1 MSDVNPPSDTPTPFS
16 SSSTHSSYL
25 SPWTLSCYP
34 GSPCENG
41 VMLYMKHVS
50 NEGLQRFKQFLLNEL
65 NARTVPVTWDQVET
79 ASWAEVVHLLIE
91 HFPGRQAWDIT
102 CKIFAMMNYNDMC
115 VWVRREMNDILP
127 TLEPGDVNAGETR
140 VNLQEKESDKLWHY
154 KWNVMEKYSPI
165 WDSSTWPGN
174 QRDFLYQDICRHE
187 EYLPCLLLPR
197 RPRGRQPRTVV
208 IQGAPGI
215 GKTTLARRVMCEWA
229 RNKFYA
235 HKPWCAFYFRCQE
248 MNRMAEQSFSEL
260 IQHKW
265 PGSQDLVSKIMS
277 KPDRLLLLLDG
288 FEDFTPA
295 LIDRSEDLSEDWR
308 QKLPGSVLLSS
319 LLSKRMLPEATLLIM
334 IRSTSW
340 QTCEPLLQSPSL
352 VTLKGFNATEKI
364 KYFRAYFGYTKEG
377 DDVLSFAMEN
387 TIIFSMCQ
395 VPVVCWMVCSCLK
408 QQMERGHKLTQA
420 CPNATS
426 VFVRYLSSL
435 LPIRAE
441 NFSRK
446 THRQQLEGLCR
457 LAADGVWHRK
467 CVFGKKDLERAKM
480 DQMGVTTFLGV
491 NILRRIAA
499 EKDRYAFT
507 LLIFQDFFAALFYVL
522 CFPQRLKNFHVLN
535 HANIQR
541 LVAGSCGSKH
551 SLSHMGLFLFG
562 LLNRACAP
570 IVEHSFRCRVSFGN
584 KRKLLKVIPQLQK
597 CDPPPPSCG
606 VPQLF
611 YCLHEIQEEAFIRQA
626 LDSYRKA
633 VLTIVKNKDIQVA
646 AFCLKHCRNLQ
657 EMELAVTLNFADV
670 WKLSSGPRPA
680 SEAPE
685 SNKLLRWWQDLCSV
699 FAVND
704 KLEVLT
710 LTTSVLQPPF
720 LKALAAALKHPQCK
734 LQKLLLRRVNRTGL
748 NKDLIGVLTGNKHLR
763 YLEIQHVEVE
773 WKAMKLLCTALRS
786 PRCRLQCLRL
796 EDCLATPRVWTYLGN
811 NLRGNRYLKTLMLR
825 KNSLEN
831 RGLYYLSGG
840 QLERLLQSKM
850 LTHLSLAENA
860 LKDEGAKHIWKALQ
874 HLRCPLQ
881 RLVLR
886 KCDLTFDC
894 CQDMISALR
903 KNKTLKSL
911 DLSFNSLKDDGVTLL
926 CEALKNPDCTVQ
938 ILELENC
945 LFTSSC
951 YQAMASMLCENQH
964 LRHLDLRKNAI
975 RVHSILTLCDAFPS
989 QKKREIIFCSPAWS
1003 QIILPNS
1010 SSPTNLTG
1018 ESDCAYPQFVL
1029 TPELQPTQSPFS
1041 WG

>member
-1 MSDVNPPSDTPTPFS
+1 MEKNPFRSRS
-16 SSSTHSSYL
+16 SQDYSGREAES
-25 SPWTLSCYP
+25 
-34 GSPCENG
+34 G
-41 VMLYMKHVS
+41 S
-50 NEGLQRFKQFLLNEL
+50 NEKPYYPEVQRVIHASKEPPVPKRQGRISFTNQKHLYGRVLQPINSESREL
-65 NARTVPVTWDQVET
+65 HAFQSGQCR
-79 ASWAEVVHLLIE
+79 
-91 HFPGRQAWDIT
+91 G
-102 CKIFAMMNYNDMC
+102 
-115 VWVRREMNDILP
+115 ILGSQP
-127 TLEPGDVNAGETR
+127 RPMGGEA
-140 VNLQEKESDKLWHY
+140 
-154 KWNVMEKYSPI
+154 
-165 WDSSTWPGN
+165 
-174 QRDFLYQDICRHE
+174 
-187 EYLPCLLLPR
+187 CLLLPR

-480 DQMGVTTFLGV
+480 DQMGVATFLGV

-597 CDPPPPSCG
+597 CDPPWVSWSVFSGLTMRRC
-606 VPQLF
+606 LF
-611 YCLHEIQEEAFIRQA
+611 SLP
-626 LDSYRKA
+626 
-633 VLTIVKNKDIQVA
+633 
-646 AFCLKHCRNLQ
+646 CR
-657 EMELAVTLNFADV
+657 
-670 WKLSSGPRPA
+670 
-680 SEAPE
+680 APE

>member
-1 MSDVNPPSDTPTPFS
+1 
-16 SSSTHSSYL
+16 
-25 SPWTLSCYP
+25 
-34 GSPCENG
+34 
-41 VMLYMKHVS
+41 
-50 NEGLQRFKQFLLNEL
+50 
-65 NARTVPVTWDQVET
+65 
-79 ASWAEVVHLLIE
+79 
-91 HFPGRQAWDIT
+91 
-102 CKIFAMMNYNDMC
+102 
-115 VWVRREMNDILP
+115 
-127 TLEPGDVNAGETR
+127 
-140 VNLQEKESDKLWHY
+140 
-154 KWNVMEKYSPI
+154 
-165 WDSSTWPGN
+165 
-174 QRDFLYQDICRHE
+174 
-187 EYLPCLLLPR
+187 CLLLPR

-480 DQMGVTTFLGV
+480 DQMGVATFLGV

-597 CDPPPPSCG
+597 SSLRPLCIRSFWSQGSCSPVELNMMLEISCVCLVQCG
-606 VPQLF
+606 NHWLHATTELLECGWRCLF
-611 YCLHEIQEEAFIRQA
+611 SLP
-626 LDSYRKA
+626 
-633 VLTIVKNKDIQVA
+633 
-646 AFCLKHCRNLQ
+646 CR
-657 EMELAVTLNFADV
+657 
-670 WKLSSGPRPA
+670 
-680 SEAPE
+680 APE

-840 QLERLLQSKM
+840 QLERLLIENCNLTELTCESLASCLRQSKM

-989 QKKREIIFCSPAWS
+989 QKKREIIFSWDPQPHPS
-1003 QIILPNS
+1003 N
-1010 SSPTNLTG
+1010 PT
-1018 ESDCAYPQFVL
+1018 ARYVPQRN
-1029 TPELQPTQSPFS
+1029 Q
-1041 WG
+1041 